1 VSSDD
6 ATDGSDVEGLVERV
20 RQVAPRLADVLEAT
34 TRRRDVLAAR
44 LRVVLLLLRARC
56 PLGAVLRRRWYVPGA
71 VARLG
76 ARGLLRSWLATFPG
90 VEAPSERRLRGHLQ
104 ALESDLV
111 LVRAPGDWIPTLPR
125 GDGRRSR
132 WPDTFHVLE
141 DDDAAEFWS
150 TTGAERLAA
159 HPDARTNP
167 TVWRA
172 HFAEWRGR
180 RPVQRTLWETVEAL
194 AARLSA
200 SGAGAVAQLVDL
212 RHAEQLRQVA
222 LLPRDAPPHA
232 LLAGLEAAGCALRGR
247 NRDLAQKDAGRLR
260 GAAAVL
266 SLVLRRGRCVRNGSG
281 FLVAAWRRADPLELE
296 AAVAQAAAG

>member
-1 VSSDD
+1 VSESD
-6 ATDGSDVEGLVERV
+6 ATDGSGEGPLVERV
-20 RQVAPRLADVLEAT
+20 RALAPRLADVLEAT

-76 ARGLLRSWLATFPG
+76 ALGLLRAWRATFPG
-90 VEAPSERRLRGHLQ
+90 VEAPSERRLRGHLA
-104 ALESDLV
+104 ALERDLV
-111 LVRAPGDWIPTLPR
+111 LVRSPGDWVPRLPSA
-125 GDGRRSR
+125 DGRRSR
-132 WPDTFHVLE
+132 WPDTFHLLE

-150 TTGAERLAA
+150 TVGAERLAA
-159 HPDARTNP
+159 HPEARTNP
-167 TVWRA
+167 SAWRA
-172 HFAEWRGR
+172 HFENWRGR
-180 RPVQRTLWETVEAL
+180 RPVQRTLWESVEAL
-194 AARLSA
+194 AARLA
-200 SGAGAVAQLVDL
+200 ADRPGAVAQLVDL

-247 NRDLAQKDAGRLR
+247 HRDLAAKDGGRLR

-266 SLVLRRGRCVRNGSG
+266 SLVLRRGRPVRNGSG
-281 FLVAAWRRADPLELE
+281 FLVAAWRRADPVELE
-296 AAVAQAAAG
+296 DAVAKAAAS